1 MLKKRSIRKILASF
15 SVLFAMVLV
24 YLVPKDKEYSLDIK
38 KTVFYRDK
46 NVILKTVYLLDQND
60 YVARSKIVSNK
71 KDLEVIDKAKELL
84 DVLIIGSKSESLV
97 PNGFKQIIPSDT
109 KILGIKFED
118 GLLKVN
124 FSKELLDVS
133 LDYEEKMIESIIYTL
148 TSIDEVK
155 KIIIYV
161 DGDILSKLPKS
172 NINLPS
178 TLDRNYGVNKDFKL
192 TKVDNYQK
200 VTVYYIN
207 KFNDNYYYVPVTK
220 YLNDDRDKIKIIV
233 DELSSSYVYNT
244 NLMSFLNN
252 NTKLLSSSLEG
263 DILNLTFNKYL
274 FNNIEDKDI
283 LEEVIYTI
291 SLSMADN
298 FNIKEVNF
306 IVEDNEIYKSVIK
319 TLE

>member
-133 LDYEEKMIESIIYTL
+133 LEYEEKMIESIIYTL

>member
-263 DILNLTFNKYL
+263 DILN
-274 FNNIEDKDI
+274 
-283 LEEVIYTI
+283 
-291 SLSMADN
+291 
-298 FNIKEVNF
+298 
-306 IVEDNEIYKSVIK
+306 
-319 TLE
+319 

>member
-84 DVLIIGSKSESLV
+84 DVLIIDSKSESLV

-124 FSKELLDVS
+124 FSKEILDVS
-133 LDYEEKMIESIIYTL
+133 LEYEEKMIESIIYTL

-298 FNIKEVNF
+298 FDIKEVNF

>member
-133 LDYEEKMIESIIYTL
+133 LEYEEKMLESIIYTL

>member
-84 DVLIIGSKSESLV
+84 DVLIIDSKSESLV

-124 FSKELLDVS
+124 FSKEILDVS
-133 LDYEEKMIESIIYTL
+133 LEYEEKMIESIIYTL